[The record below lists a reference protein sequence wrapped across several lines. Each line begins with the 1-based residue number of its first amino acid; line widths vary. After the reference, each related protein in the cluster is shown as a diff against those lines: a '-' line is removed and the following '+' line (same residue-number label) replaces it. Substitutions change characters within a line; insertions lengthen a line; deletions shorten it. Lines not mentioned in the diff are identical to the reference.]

1 MSLTLGEVTEQ
12 IQVGGQAPL
21 VESEASSI
29 GQVIDREKVNRL
41 PLNGRFFLQL
51 ALLSPG
57 ANLGGVSKR
66 QSANQE
72 GNSLSVNGMRSY
84 SNTYLVD
91 GVDNNATLNGYY
103 IVSPSADSI
112 QEFKVQMNAYSAEF
126 GRSAGAQVNV
136 VTRTGTNQIHG
147 SLYEYLR
154 NDKLDANPWFSNA
167 AGITSKVPFRRNQ
180 FGATFGA
187 PVFLPKIYN
196 GKDKTFLFFQL

>member
-126 GRSAGAQVNV
+126 GRSAAAP
-136 VTRTGTNQIHG
+136 
-147 SLYEYLR
+147 
-154 NDKLDANPWFSNA
+154 KP
-167 AGITSKVPFRRNQ
+167 AGISRCC
-180 FGATFGA
+180 
-187 PVFLPKIYN
+187 
-196 GKDKTFLFFQL
+196 